1 MERLLQKIKAL
12 SEKEKKT
19 LEQMVLKLTEEV
31 GETSQAMLSY
41 RQASGSEYKNLDLS
55 DVKEE
60 CVDVILVALALFY
73 KLSEDENELQDVLS
87 KKVDKWSSVM
97 T

>member
-1 MERLLQKIKAL
+1 M
-12 SEKEKKT
+12 
-19 LEQMVLKLTEEV
+19 TEEV

-41 RQASGSEYKNLDLS
+41 RQASGSEYKKLGLS

-73 KLSEDENELQDVLS
+73 KLSEG
-87 KKVDKWSSVM
+87 
-97 T
+97 

>member
-1 MERLLQKIKAL
+1 MEQLLQKIKDM
-12 SEKEKKT
+12 SGQEKKT

-41 RQASGSEYKNLDLS
+41 RQASGSEYKKLGLS

-60 CVDVILVALALFY
+60 CVDVILVTLALFY
-73 KLSEDENELQDVLS
+73 KLGGDENELQAYLRQ
-87 KKVDKWSSVM
+87 KVDKWSSVM

>member
-1 MERLLQKIKAL
+1 MEELLQKIKDL

-41 RQASGSEYKNLDLS
+41 RQANGSEYKKLDIS

-60 CVDVILVALALFY
+60 CVDVILVALSLFY
-73 KLSEDENELQDVLS
+73 KLSDDENELQQYLS
-87 KKVDKWSSVM
+87 KKVDKWSSIM

>member
-1 MERLLQKIKAL
+1 MEEILREIKEL
-12 SEKEKKT
+12 SIKEKKT

-41 RQASGSEYKNLDLS
+41 RQANGSEYKQLGLS

-60 CVDVILVALALFY
+60 CVDVMIVALALFY
-73 KLSEDENELQDVLS
+73 KLSVDECDLLDHLRV
-87 KKVDKWSSVM
+87 KVDKWNSVM